1 MSGQELIT
9 LIVAMFASTGFWTFC
24 KTVYEHRC
32 EKKKAAEN
40 QVSFELVNS
49 LRKALLGV
57 MHSIIFSLG
66 NDYVARGEITLDEYD
81 NFMVLYRPY
90 SDLGGNGT
98 GKKLMLEVEMFKI
111 IEDDDSGK

>member
-1 MSGQELIT
+1 MSEQELIT

-40 QVSFELVNS
+40 KVSFELVDS

-98 GKKLMLEVEMFKI
+98 GKKLMREVEKLKI
-111 IEDDDSGK
+111 IEDDDTGK